1 MKTNLIELTIL
12 TTLYLIALPATILIA
27 ASIALRSKLT
37 GI

>member
-1 MKTNLIELTIL
+1 MKTNPIEFTVLF
-12 TTLYLIALPATILIA
+12 TLYLIALPVTILIA